1 MKFSELS
8 DRAKEHAMYQYS
20 EFMAELNDWWD
31 YLHEDL
37 LNDLSE
43 NYGIDNV
50 KVEFSLAY
58 VQGDHVTFIVDN
70 ERLSDKLMQQ
80 AGYGSVK
87 EFAEKLAAK
96 FGVNEDDVPE
106 LVDELLDNSSIY
118 GKIGMVNPDGL
129 TVRLDGLYDAIVDL
143 AEDDVD
149 SDLVYEQIDQLDGA
163 VNEALYDK
171 AKEFYRQLQD
181 TWEAETTEEAVE
193 EASEANGW
201 EYDED
206 GDMI

>member
-1 MKFSELS
+1 VKFSELS
-8 DRAKEHAMYQYS
+8 DRAKEHAMYKYS
-20 EFMAELNDWWD
+20 EFMAELNDWWE

-43 NYGIDNV
+43 NYGIDDV

-58 VQGDHVTFIVDN
+58 VQGDHVTFIIDN

-87 EFAEKLAAK
+87 EFAEKLATK

-118 GKIGMVNPDGL
+118 GKVGMVNPDGL
-129 TVRLDGLYDAIVDL
+129 TVRLEGLYDTIVDL

-149 SDLVYEQIDQLDGA
+149 RDLVYEQIDQLDGA
-163 VNEALYDK
+163 VNETLYDK
-171 AKEFYRQLQD
+171 AKEFYRQLRD

-193 EASEANGW
+193 EAAEANGW